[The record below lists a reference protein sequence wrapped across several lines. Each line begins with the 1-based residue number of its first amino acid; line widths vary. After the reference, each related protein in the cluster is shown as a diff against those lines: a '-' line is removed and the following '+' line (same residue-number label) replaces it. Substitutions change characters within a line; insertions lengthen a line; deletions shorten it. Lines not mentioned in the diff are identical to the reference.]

1 MYHCKNQYNFKTS
14 PYIDILTQILDPLNV
29 GNVMN
34 VKNVP
39 LYHCKNK
46 HNFIT
51 FPYFDILAQILDPWN
66 VANIMSTMIVLL

>member
-1 MYHCKNQYNFKTS
+1 MYHCKNKYNCITS
-14 PYIDILTQILDPLNV
+14 PYTDILTQILDPLNV

-34 VKNVP
+34 GMNVP

-51 FPYFDILAQILDPWN
+51 SPYFDILAQILDPWN
-66 VANIMSTMIVLL
+66 VANIMSAMNVLL